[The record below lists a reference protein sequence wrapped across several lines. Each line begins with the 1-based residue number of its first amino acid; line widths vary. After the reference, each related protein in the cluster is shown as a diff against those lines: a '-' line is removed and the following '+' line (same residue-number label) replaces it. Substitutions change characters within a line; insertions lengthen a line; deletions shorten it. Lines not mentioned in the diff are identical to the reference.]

1 MRKVGSFAMVH
12 ETENEREREE
22 GRGVKR
28 GTLEGGDLRWVNLEE
43 AETDGLKV
51 EAVPEVAITESF
63 FISLFFSLTEPS
75 KFGPF
80 KNEVYVVSSV
90 TRNFNK
96 GVGNH
101 ISLFVDDK
109 YQEEVGEKR
118 GGVYIWWLDVFITC
132 LMVLSIVVL
141 SLLI

>member
-1 MRKVGSFAMVH
+1 MVQ

-63 FISLFFSLTEPS
+63 
-75 KFGPF
+75 
-80 KNEVYVVSSV
+80 
-90 TRNFNK
+90 
-96 GVGNH
+96 
-101 ISLFVDDK
+101 
-109 YQEEVGEKR
+109 
-118 GGVYIWWLDVFITC
+118 
-132 LMVLSIVVL
+132 
-141 SLLI
+141 

>member
-1 MRKVGSFAMVH
+1 MRKVGSFAMVQ